1 NALVTS
7 GGNDSVTGGQGNDSI
22 STGAGNDTIVSG
34 EGNDTIDGGTEL
46 DIVRIDGD
54 SANYS
59 FAVQNGQL
67 VVVAND
73 ASSTT
78 SVSNVEIVSFSEYE
92 NVVVSGDADTATA
105 LRIYEGVLGRLS
117 DLAGAQA
124 WIDGMNIGLTV
135 QQAAQGFLG
144 SEEF

>member
-1 NALVTS
+1 TQSSTLSLHDALP
-7 GGNDSVTGGQGNDSI
+7 I
-22 STGAGNDTIVSG
+22 
-34 EGNDTIDGGTEL
+34 
-46 DIVRIDGD
+46 
-54 SANYS
+54 
-59 FAVQNGQL
+59 FQNGQL

-105 LRIYEGVLGRLS
+105 LRMYEGVLGRLS

-124 WIDGMNIGLTV
+124 WIDGMNNGLTV

-144 SEEF
+144 SEEFLSSGITTDEQFVDMLYNQALYRDAEAEGRAGWLDGMANGLSWVDV